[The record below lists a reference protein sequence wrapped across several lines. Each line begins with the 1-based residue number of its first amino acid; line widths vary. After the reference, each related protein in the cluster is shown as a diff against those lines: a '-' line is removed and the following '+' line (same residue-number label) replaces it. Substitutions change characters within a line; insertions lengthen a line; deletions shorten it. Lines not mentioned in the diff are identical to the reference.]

1 MNLNP
6 FAENLT
12 AEAPTNGRVS
22 VNAKRQ
28 QFICL
33 PWQGRGDYFM
43 RSVAALLPS
52 ED

>member
-6 FAENLT
+6 FAENVT
-12 AEAPTNGRVS
+12 AEAPTSRVS
-22 VNAKRQ
+22 VNAKRR

>member
-12 AEAPTNGRVS
+12 AEAPANGRVS
-22 VNAKRQ
+22 VNTKRR
-28 QFICL
+28 QFIRA

-52 ED
+52 EG